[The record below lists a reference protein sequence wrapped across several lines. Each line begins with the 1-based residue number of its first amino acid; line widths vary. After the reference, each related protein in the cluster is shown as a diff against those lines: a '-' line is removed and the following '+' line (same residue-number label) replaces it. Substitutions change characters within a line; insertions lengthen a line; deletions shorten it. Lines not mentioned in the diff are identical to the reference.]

1 MKVMEYGQEH
11 PEVIVLLHGGGLSWW
26 NYREAAQRLKERY
39 HVVIP
44 VLDGHGGSDRPFTSI
59 EENAR
64 EIISWVDENC
74 RGHVLLMGGLSLGGQ
89 ILLEVLAQRGD
100 ICQYAVVESAL
111 TLPMKLTAVLVGP
124 SFRLCYPLIRR
135 RWFARLQ
142 FRSLRIKEE
151 LFEEYFADTA
161 AIAREDMVAFLKANA
176 DYRLKDVASCAA
188 KALVLVG
195 EKEQAVMK
203 KSAEEITKTLPNAQL
218 ETLPGLYHGEI
229 SINHAGQYVE
239 KLLRLMGL
247 RQE

>member
-44 VLDGHGGSDRPFTSI
+44 VLDGHADSDRPFTSI

-64 EIISWVDENC
+64 EIISWVDEKC

-111 TLPMKLTAVLVGP
+111 TLPMKLTAALVGP
-124 SFRLCYPLIRR
+124 CFRLCYPLIRR

-142 FRSLRIKEE
+142 FRSLRIKKE

-161 AIAREDMVAFLKANA
+161 AIAREDMVAFLRANA

-195 EKEQAVMK
+195 GREMPVMK
-203 KSAEEITKTLPNAQL
+203 RSAKRIAAALQGAKL
-218 ETLPGLYHGEI
+218 ESLAGLYHGEF
-229 SINHAGQYVE
+229 SLNHPGQYADRLM
-239 KLLRLMGL
+239 KLLEEG
-247 RQE
+247 